1 MDHPVDCPL
10 VCSLSFE
17 SVESHRMTDPCF
29 GRLIT
34 SAIMDDNDRLKLL
47 EQLGERISDIEPLP
61 REDFFT
67 RTDTCVF
74 QCLRRD
80 SLGLTFWSAT
90 FSYALYYLHE
100 QGLRDCVSAIDSL
113 SIRELLFVGRNNIAQ
128 KQHSIIFHVTTLSSN
143 TLRNAKCLGGQHN
156 SPYCCQSLSVIKLSL

>member
-1 MDHPVDCPL
+1 MTHNPDLVAGFKYDLLILFGKGLLTFMDHPVDCPL

-100 QGLRDCVSAIDSL
+100 
-113 SIRELLFVGRNNIAQ
+113 
-128 KQHSIIFHVTTLSSN
+128 
-143 TLRNAKCLGGQHN
+143 
-156 SPYCCQSLSVIKLSL
+156 